1 MTVADLPSVD
11 EHATDIA
18 AGADDVWRV
27 LVHEVDKA
35 FSGGAV
41 ERYGR
46 IIGCADRTASGPRPL
61 AEGSTLPGFRV
72 ATAVPGAELVLAGRH
87 RFSSYAL
94 IFRIDPVSPG
104 RTRLRAE
111 TRAAF
116 PGVTGGAYRLLVIST
131 GGHAVGVRRLL
142 STVKRQAES

>member
-18 AGADDVWRV
+18 AGADDVWRA
-27 LVHEVDKA
+27 LVREVDKA

-46 IIGCADRTASGPRPL
+46 IIGCADRTVSGPRPL

-72 ATAVPGAELVLAGRH
+72 AAAVPGAELVLAGRH

-94 IFRIDPVSPG
+94 IFRIDPVAAG

-116 PGVTGGAYRLLVIST
+116 PGVTGGAYRLLVVST

-142 STVKRQAES
+142 STVKRHAES